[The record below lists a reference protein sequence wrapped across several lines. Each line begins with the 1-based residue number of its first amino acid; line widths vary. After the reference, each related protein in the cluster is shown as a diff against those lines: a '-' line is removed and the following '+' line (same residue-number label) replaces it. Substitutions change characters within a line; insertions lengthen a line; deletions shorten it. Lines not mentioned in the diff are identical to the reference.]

1 MVTFLTVPS
10 LSLIHF
16 KQYRVTHCYNF
27 CVYVLAVKQCDTSVV
42 FSSSFFVLNIFMFN
56 TRVLYLSSLFSI
68 RASYTCR
75 LFSQNTSPMLV
86 SLCSHHTCSILVV
99 FVLNTRVQYLSV
111 FVLNTRVLLY
121 NCRLYSQYTCP
132 ILVVFVFV
140 LSALQFGFCSGAGS
154 VWSRHFLPEP
164 PLQSL

>member
-1 MVTFLTVPS
+1 MWYICCVLLLLLCSKYFYV
-10 LSLIHF
+10 
-16 KQYRVTHCYNF
+16 QYTCPI
-27 CVYVLAVKQCDTSVV
+27 LVV
-42 FSSSFFVLNIFMFN
+42 FVLN
-56 TRVLYLSSLFSI
+56 TRKLYLSSFFTKHM
-68 RASYTCR
+68 SYAFR
-75 LFSQNTSPMLV
+75 
-86 SLCSHHTCSILVV
+86 LCSHHTCSILVV

-164 PLQSL
+164 PLQSLSRKVQYLWLGGFSSMVAF

>member
-1 MVTFLTVPS
+1 MPS
-10 LSLIHF
+10 LSLLHF

-68 RASYTCR
+68 HASYTCR
-75 LFSQNTSPMLV
+75 LFSQNTCP
-86 SLCSHHTCSILVV
+86 ILVV